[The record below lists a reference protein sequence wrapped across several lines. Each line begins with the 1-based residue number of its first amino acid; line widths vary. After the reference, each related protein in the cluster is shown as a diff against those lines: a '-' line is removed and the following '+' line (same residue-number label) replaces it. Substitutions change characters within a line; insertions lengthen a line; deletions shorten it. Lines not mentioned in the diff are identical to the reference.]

1 MMRCDNCGTLL
12 GPADAFCDNCGTPS
26 GTAGNG
32 NETRDARTAGI
43 PPAAYQTVPPQ
54 RHMGWPRTFFAHG
67 EARGPGRTSSA
78 TRYLS
83 AAAYLNPGYAGL
95 VIRELINS
103 HRAVAPSVGMDL
115 GPIVRHCLRA
125 RRIQLTRDIV
135 LSVLLLAELILSP
148 VLTVCIIIAGFFL
161 GYLPSA
167 NWARRSRGTKILA
180 GIGAG
185 LLLLGLLA
193 VVIFIAIIG
202 AVVSYLHG
210 LGSASSPGLGTIG
223 QSAPSGGITPRGVV
237 ELLLLAA
244 MFATQVA
251 YLHVRS
257 RTLIEELAP
266 DAHPRRSGPGMS
278 LVESRIA
285 DVEAAQHGNLV
296 LYSGPDPFVG
306 TGTRTRAW
314 SIAIELQ
321 RASDSGHPARQ
332 SARSGSYVPVD
343 PVELHDVVRERL
355 LRLKDEELPP
365 NERLNAMTVHDHI
378 VGPGQQRW
386 DSPLID
392 PERST
397 PFSQASPEAVAAII
411 RHPQAQ
417 VRYYQRVSVCDEG
430 QSVSS
435 GPDRILDGADQ
446 DIAASAFV
454 YVAVEGRMLYLEFV
468 STVLPPVHPSYR
480 VVDLLPKL
488 SRGSFWAKVLLDTV
502 KSVLRDLAF
511 APFRMLR
518 SLRSMLQE
526 SHLYQAE
533 ADASKEY
540 LYGDIG
546 ARISVRELGAEKRL
560 ATYIQKLD
568 AEKYTKF
575 TERLVI
581 DTVLDF
587 LRAKGVDVSAYVSS
601 AGTVINSNTVIE
613 GGSFSGNIALG
624 VVGPVQQ
631 QTRAPSV
638 PG

>member
-1 MMRCDNCGTLL
+1 MMRCDNCATLL

-26 GTAGNG
+26 GAAGNG
-32 NETRDARTAGI
+32 NETRARAAGI
-43 PPAAYQTVPPQ
+43 PSAAYQPVPPQ
-54 RHMGWPRTFFAHG
+54 RDVGWSRAFFSHA
-67 EARGPGRTSSA
+67 EARRPGRASSA

-83 AAAYLNPGYAGL
+83 AAAYLNPGYAAL

-115 GPIVRHCLRA
+115 GLIVRHCLRA

-135 LSVLLLAELILSP
+135 LSVLLLAELIMSP
-148 VLTVCIIIAGFFL
+148 VLTVCIIVAGFFL

-180 GIGAG
+180 GIGVG

-193 VVIFIAIIG
+193 VAIFIAIIG

-210 LGSASSPGLGTIG
+210 LGSASSGGLGSIG
-223 QSAPSGGITPRGVV
+223 QPAPSGGISPASVV

-257 RTLIEELAP
+257 RTLIEELGP
-266 DAHPRRSGPGMS
+266 DAHPRRSGSAKSP
-278 LVESRIA
+278 VESRIA
-285 DVEAAQHGNLV
+285 DIEAAQHGNLV

-321 RASDSGHPARQ
+321 RASDSGHLTRQ
-332 SARSGSYVPVD
+332 SARSRSYVPVD
-343 PVELHDVVRERL
+343 PVELHNVVRDRL

-386 DSPLID
+386 NSPLID
-392 PERST
+392 PERSA
-397 PFSQASPEAVAAII
+397 PFSQASREAVAAII

-430 QSVSS
+430 QSVSY
-435 GPDRILDGADQ
+435 GPDIILDGADQ

-488 SRGSFWAKVLLDTV
+488 SPGSFWAKVLLDTV

-511 APFRMLR
+511 APFRMLG

-526 SHLYQAE
+526 SRLYQAE

-540 LYGDIG
+540 LYGDTG
-546 ARISVRELGAEKRL
+546 ARLSVRERGAESRL

-568 AEKYTKF
+568 AEKYTKLI
-575 TERLVI
+575 ERLVT

-587 LRAKGVDVSAYVSS
+587 LRAKGVDVSAYANS

-613 GGSFSGNIALG
+613 GGSFSGNIAMG
-624 VVGPVQQ
+624 VVGTVQQ
-631 QTRAPSV
+631 QTRAPS
-638 PG
+638 GHG

>member
-1 MMRCDNCGTLL
+1 MMRCDGCGTLL

-26 GTAGNG
+26 GAAGNG
-32 NETRDARTAGI
+32 SETRAARTAAI
-43 PPAAYQTVPPQ
+43 PSAAYQPVPSQ
-54 RHMGWPRTFFAHG
+54 RDAGWSRAFFSHA
-67 EARGPGRTSSA
+67 EARPPGRASSA

-95 VIRELINS
+95 VIKELINS

-115 GPIVRHCLRA
+115 GLIVRHCLRA
-125 RRIQLTRDIV
+125 RRIQLTRDVV

-148 VLTVCIIIAGFFL
+148 VLTVFIIIAGFFL

-167 NWARRSRGTKILA
+167 NWARRSRGTKIMT

-193 VVIFIAIIG
+193 VAIFIAIVG
-202 AVVSYLHG
+202 VVVSYLHG
-210 LGSASSPGLGTIG
+210 LGSASSGGLGAIG
-223 QSAPSGGITPRGVV
+223 QPAPSGGVSPTTVI
-237 ELLLLAA
+237 ELFLLAA
-244 MFATQVA
+244 MFTTQVA
-251 YLHVRS
+251 YLYVRS
-257 RTLIEELAP
+257 RTLIEELGP

-278 LVESRIA
+278 PLESRIA
-285 DVEAAQHGNLV
+285 DIEAAQHGNLV
-296 LYSGPDPFVG
+296 LYSGSDPFVG
-306 TGTRTRAW
+306 TGTLTRAW

-332 SARSGSYVPVD
+332 PARSGSYVPVD
-343 PVELHDVVRERL
+343 PVELHNVVRGRL

-392 PERST
+392 PERSA
-397 PFSQASPEAVAAII
+397 PFSQASPEAVVAII

-417 VRYYQRVSVCDEG
+417 VRYFQRVSVCDEG
-430 QSVSS
+430 QSVSY
-435 GPDRILDGADQ
+435 GPDTILGGADQ

-468 STVLPPVHPSYR
+468 SSVLPPVHPGYR

-488 SRGSFWAKVLLDTV
+488 SPGSFWAKVLLDTV

-526 SHLYQAE
+526 SRLYQAE
-533 ADASKEY
+533 ADASKAY
-540 LYGDIG
+540 LYGDTG
-546 ARISVRELGAEKRL
+546 ARLSVRELGAESRL

-568 AEKYTKF
+568 AEKYTKLI
-575 TERLVI
+575 ERLVT
-581 DTVLDF
+581 DTVMDF
-587 LRAKGVDVSAYVSS
+587 LRAKGVDVSAYASS
-601 AGTVINSNTVIE
+601 AGTVINSSTVIT
-613 GGSFSGNIALG
+613 GGSFNGNVAMG
-624 VVGPVQQ
+624 VVGGVQQ
-631 QTRAPSV
+631 QTRAPSA